1 MGGLQKCRPLT
12 LFYLLQRA
20 HEPDAAQIAQPMAVN
35 RAQRRTSGGGKERT
49 ENMALFKRK
58 DLEAQGLNETQISW
72 LMTEAQRALGDG
84 YILKSA
90 AQEQAEEAARKAREE
105 APQAV
110 NITESDEYKAL
121 AGELAKTKAFTSE
134 DFAQVKPKFRDQVW
148 GLLDH
153 EKPVAE
159 QMPEIAKQYE
169 EYFTTPAAPPDPEPA
184 KPQFGSPDKGGMP
197 RGTGG
202 KSLDDLWGFGKR

>member
-1 MGGLQKCRPLT
+1 MAFSRKFLLDHGVPEDQVDAIMAERNRTMNDYIPKADLQ
-12 LFYLLQRA
+12 QQI
-20 HEPDAAQIAQPMAVN
+20 DAAV
-35 RAQRRTSGGGKERT
+35 
-49 ENMALFKRK
+49 
-58 DLEAQGLNETQISW
+58 
-72 LMTEAQRALGDG
+72 
-84 YILKSA
+84 
-90 AQEQAEEAARKAREE
+90 QEAREE

-110 NITESDEYKAL
+110 NVTESEEYKAL

-197 RGTGG
+197 RGNGN
-202 KSLDDLWGFGKR
+202 KSLGDLWGFGK